1 MCGLAGWWGLTL
13 PDKGQQEELLRHL
26 LRKAQVR
33 GMDSFGVA
41 FARGNRMRV
50 HRGLGPV
57 SQWLS
62 KDRAR
67 VVRAA
72 RSSVVIGHTR
82 AASRGAV
89 TMANAHPF
97 VVGGYVG
104 AHNGT
109 VLNSS
114 SLMVAARYVPR
125 GETDSEESLAW
136 LVTEGLGVEA
146 FRHLQGMFAMTIA
159 SIDASELVIAVD
171 ARTPFAIA
179 RVGEAV
185 VWHSLAVALETSLAA
200 VGLQATVEEVRGRIL
215 RLPTGKVE
223 ELTPPSMMVAR
234 EEVVQKED
242 RTMVTGDL
250 RQLELE
256 GWDA

>member
-1 MCGLAGWWGLTL
+1 MCGLAGWFGLSL
-13 PDKGQQEELLRHL
+13 PDKEQQEELLRLL

-33 GMDSFGVA
+33 GTDSFGVA
-41 FARGNRMRV
+41 FARTGRMRV

-57 SQWLS
+57 SRWLS
-62 KDRAR
+62 KDKAR
-67 VVRAA
+67 IARAA

-89 TMANAHPF
+89 TLPNAHPF
-97 VVGGYVG
+97 VVGDYVG

-159 SIDASELVIAVD
+159 SLDASELVIAVD

-179 RVGEAV
+179 RVGDAV

-200 VGLQATVEEVRGRIL
+200 VGLRATVEEVKGRVL
-215 RLPTGKVE
+215 RLPSGEVE
-223 ELTPPSMMVAR
+223 ELVPPSTTAAR
-234 EEVVQKED
+234 EEVARKEE
-242 RTMVTGDL
+242 RTMVDGDS
-250 RQLELE
+250 RQMEWE
-256 GWDA
+256 GFDA